1 MTKAPKIDETEHVA
15 PEFELQSFL
24 PYRLAV
30 LADAVSQSIAEL
42 YSERFALNRAEWRI
56 LAALGDE
63 PNMTGKQLSAYTT
76 LDKMQVS
83 RAVNAMLDRSLLIRS
98 ENPADRRN
106 MVLCLSDQG
115 QELLSQVIPVVQE
128 REKFLLEALTET
140 EQTMFEVAS
149 RKIHEKAKQLL
160 DH

>member
-1 MTKAPKIDETEHVA
+1 MTKPSDTDAIETTQ

-30 LADAVSQSIAEL
+30 LADAVSQSIANL
-42 YSERFALNRAEWRI
+42 YHERFALNRAEWRI

-63 PNMTGKQLSAYTT
+63 PNMTGKQLSNYTT

-106 MVLCLSDQG
+106 MILRLSEQG
-115 QELLSQVIPVVQE
+115 EELLSKVIPVVQE
-128 REKFLLEALTET
+128 REKFLLQTLTEE
-140 EQTMFEVAS
+140 EQQLFEKAVQ
-149 RKIHEKAKQLL
+149 KIHAKARELIDQ
-160 DH
+160 